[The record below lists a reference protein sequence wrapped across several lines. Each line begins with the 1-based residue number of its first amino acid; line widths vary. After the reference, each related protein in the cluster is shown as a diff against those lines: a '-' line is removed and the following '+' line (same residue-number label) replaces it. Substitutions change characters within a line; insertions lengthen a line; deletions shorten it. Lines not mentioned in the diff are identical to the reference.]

1 ARRYCPRPMHL
12 PAIDLRPGALIDF
25 EGRMATVVWWNILR
39 NDRRQFVQMRIRDL
53 ETVRLKE
60 LKENGD
66 TRFEVLE
73 KEEVDLAYSYRDG
86 IAEAF
91 STDDGQRV
99 RCPMVAAE
107 DALKWPAEAYRGFY
121 VSGALVAVYPPRH
134 SVLTVTETDPPM
146 RGAGTGQKDAV
157 LENGV

>member
-1 ARRYCPRPMHL
+1 PLAWRALAWRAPARCVPARRASAEGSPFGTWVVAARRYCPRPMHL

-53 ETVRLKE
+53 ETGRLKE

-73 KEEVDLAYSYRDG
+73 KEE
-86 IAEAF
+86 
-91 STDDGQRV
+91 
-99 RCPMVAAE
+99 
-107 DALKWPAEAYRGFY
+107 
-121 VSGALVAVYPPRH
+121 
-134 SVLTVTETDPPM
+134 
-146 RGAGTGQKDAV
+146 
-157 LENGV
+157 